1 MQGDLPKM
9 VRTWRNQSAPSA
21 RFRRRRR
28 RVGRVDH
35 QRGQR
40 LVAARERA
48 EVGHHAIQTD
58 QMQ

>member
-28 RVGRVDH
+28 RESVLKSATTQSKPIRCN
-35 QRGQR
+35 R
-40 LVAARERA
+40 
-48 EVGHHAIQTD
+48 HAMNPTD
-58 QMQ
+58 